1 MGKVTVLVGK
11 TGSGKT
17 LLTSC
22 LGQQWASGLVSS
34 LFVNIYN
41 YLRYQTCSMFICMAS
56 AGLICIQRNK
66 GRAIVPEFACWCYKN
81 IEQLYFHTVCKD

>member
-1 MGKVTVLVGK
+1 MTLETFLQGCLGKVTVLVGK

-34 LFVNIYN
+34 N
-41 YLRYQTCSMFICMAS
+41 YLRYQACSMFICMAS
-56 AGLICIQRNK
+56 ADLICIQRNK
-66 GRAIVPEFACWCYKN
+66 GRAIVPEFAC
-81 IEQLYFHTVCKD
+81 